1 MHMATLNHCQGNLSC
16 LSTDRSV
23 TLHLS
28 VFLTTVN
35 RTTLGSKQEQTTV
48 SKQDCV
54 PSKHAGSD
62 SEVFWLWPESGRTIL
77 AGSDFL
83 YPIQLHS
90 AKEYRAILAQIRSGG
105 PAQVL
110 AKCVGSRSK
119 PVSINHQAWF
129 WQNAT
134 GPLPVS
140 PLSDL
145 VVFFH
150 RWPGSIVQNQSRSDL
165 VLADCVRF
173 WQLDPVWKPASVQ
186 ESSGQ
191 LLANTSKLI

>member
-35 RTTLGSKQEQTTV
+35 RTTLGSKQEQTTDRSVTLNLSVFLTTVNRTTLGSKQEQTTV

-62 SEVFWLWPESGRTIL
+62 SEAFWLWPESGRTIL

-90 AKEYRAILAQIRSGG
+90 AKEYHAILAQIRSGW

-150 RWPGSIVQNQSRSDL
+150 RWPG
-165 VLADCVRF
+165 
-173 WQLDPVWKPASVQ
+173 
-186 ESSGQ
+186 
-191 LLANTSKLI
+191 

>member
-62 SEVFWLWPESGRTIL
+62 SEAFWLWPESGRTIL
-77 AGSDFL
+77 AGSDFQYL
-83 YPIQLHS
+83 IQLHS
-90 AKEYRAILAQIRSGG
+90 AKEYHAILAQIRSGG

-140 PLSDL
+140 HFQTWLCSPIDGPDELYKTSPDL
-145 VVFFH
+145 IWFWLTVSGFGGWIRSGSQPVCRNH
-150 RWPGSIVQNQSRSDL
+150 RDS
-165 VLADCVRF
+165 F
-173 WQLDPVWKPASVQ
+173 WLTLPS
-186 ESSGQ
+186 
-191 LLANTSKLI
+191 